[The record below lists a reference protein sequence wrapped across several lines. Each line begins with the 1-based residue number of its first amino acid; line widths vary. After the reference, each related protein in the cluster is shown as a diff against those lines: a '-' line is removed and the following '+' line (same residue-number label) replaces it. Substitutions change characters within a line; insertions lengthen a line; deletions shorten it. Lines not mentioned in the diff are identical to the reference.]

1 MRSCARTELR
11 PDRLQDGPE
20 SAGPEAEA
28 SSPRA
33 GGRCVCWGGGVR
45 AATPSSSWS
54 LRPHPASAGPEPPE
68 APGLSGLAQYCPQ
81 GGLSS
86 GGRARGSPTAG
97 RGPWKPPPGQLCST
111 PRVLVPSRCSSG
123 AYPGP
128 QRHLGD
134 PSLCCLSPIPPA
146 GRLG

>member
-1 MRSCARTELR
+1 MDRNRLGRRRRPARQER
-11 PDRLQDGPE
+11 
-20 SAGPEAEA
+20 AE
-28 SSPRA
+28 
-33 GGRCVCWGGGVR
+33 GCGGGVR
-45 AATPSSSWS
+45 
-54 LRPHPASAGPEPPE
+54 SALPPLA
-68 APGLSGLAQYCPQ
+68 APGLCSPTLLQRARSLQKLRDPGLAQYCPQ

-86 GGRARGSPTAG
+86 GGRAQGSPTAG
-97 RGPWKPPPGQLCST
+97 RGPWKPPPGQLCSA